1 MTTLYCDK
9 STQTSNDYEIG
20 CILALNTDTTHKIQI
35 IETYCH
41 HHYLPEIYYY
51 TKIIGDDSRPPSI
64 MKESNITK
72 YYSKI

>member
-1 MTTLYCDK
+1 MATEYCDK

-20 CILALNTDTTHKIQI
+20 CILALATDTTHKIQI
-35 IETYCH
+35 IETYC

-72 YYSKI
+72 YYNKI